1 MQIGI
6 REIEEKYDILAKM
19 GEGGMGAIYKARHR
33 LLDEVRVI
41 KTIKPQL
48 QDDEDLQARF
58 KREAQVAAKMRHSNI
73 AVLHDFA
80 FTDNGMAYI
89 VMQHIE
95 GENLRDFQ
103 RSGGQLSVPQVIDIG
118 CQALDALGYLHRKSF
133 VHRDIS
139 TDNMMIGWVAG
150 RPQVTLIDLGLAKSL
165 EGSQWRT
172 KTGMVV
178 GKVRY
183 ISPEQLNAGS
193 EGVVVDARSDLYS
206 FGVVLYELLTGE
218 FPITGADDMSLIA
231 GHLYRAPR
239 SFEETD
245 PNAKISPA
253 LRAVVMK
260 ALEKNPSYRYETA
273 EAFAEALQGVLTGA
287 SVTPAVES
295 DEQPTRILA
304 QDDVDRAH
312 QATQTVG
319 VQVQGQATRPAVAPG
334 EAPFTRAAV
343 PQAPVQPHSTQPV
356 AEADP
361 TRKDLGA
368 GAGVSVQSQL
378 PSPGTSASVDMY
390 AETAPITT
398 PVHAKA
404 PVEVTAP
411 LIPAPAKPGWPKWA
425 AAVVGVL
432 AVLAL
437 GFWLADRSGET
448 AVSTSGSASPE
459 SKDATAVPDIY
470 WGNYYALVIGNN
482 DYQQLPKLEMAISDA
497 EAVARVLERKY
508 GFDVTLLKNADR
520 NSILNAL
527 WDLGD
532 RLTAR
537 DNLLIYY
544 AGHGAMENLA
554 PWWQP
559 VDASPGDTSQWIATE
574 HEVVQAFERIYVRHA
589 LVVSDSCF
597 AGATAD
603 RGLAAPSPLD
613 ALPDERPSGEKL
625 KELATRQSR
634 LVLASGGLS
643 PVLDAGSGRHSVF
656 AQAFLDALEA
666 TARPTPVSELY
677 ERLAPDVQSTAAG
690 LSIEQAPVLA
700 PFTSLGDE
708 GGEFFFVP
716 ASSSAG

>member
-19 GEGGMGAIYKARHR
+19 GEGGMGAIYKAHHR

-58 KREAQVAAKMRHSNI
+58 KREAQVAAKMRHPHI

-80 FTDNGMAYI
+80 FTDNGTAYI

-118 CQALDALGYLHRKSF
+118 CQALDALSYLHGKSF

-150 RPQVTLIDLGLAKSL
+150 QPQVTLIDLGLAKSL

-193 EGVVVDARSDLYS
+193 DGVVVDARSDLYS

-245 PNAKISPA
+245 PSAKISPS

-260 ALEKNPSYRYETA
+260 ALEKNPAYRYESA
-273 EAFAEALQGVLTGA
+273 QSFAEALRGVLA
-287 SVTPAVES
+287 SGGGVAVEP

-304 QDDVDRAH
+304 QGDVDLAH

-343 PQAPVQPHSTQPV
+343 PQGFVEPLSTQPV
-356 AEADP
+356 AGNDP
-361 TRKDLGA
+361 TRRDLPA
-368 GAGVSVQSQL
+368 GAAASVHSQL
-378 PSPGTSASVDMY
+378 PHSGASAQVDMY

-398 PVHAKA
+398 AVPS
-404 PVEVTAP
+404 EVTAP
-411 LIPAPAKPGWPKWA
+411 LIQPTIKPKWPIWLA
-425 AAVVGVL
+425 ACLGVL
-432 AVLAL
+432 AVVAL
-437 GFWLADRSGET
+437 GFWIAFGSGGIWPGGVKS
-448 AVSTSGSASPE
+448 VSKGKGGAPL
-459 SKDATAVPDIY
+459 DIY
-470 WGNYYALVIGNN
+470 WGKYYALVIGNN
-482 DYQQLPKLEMAISDA
+482 DYQKLPKLEMAVSDA

-508 GFDVTLLKNADR
+508 GFNVTLLINADR
-520 NSILNAL
+520 TTTLNAL

-532 RLTAR
+532 QLTAR

-559 VDASPGDTSQWIATE
+559 VDAGPGDTSQWIATE
-574 HEVVQAFERIYVRHA
+574 YEVVQAFERIHVRHA

-597 AGATAD
+597 AGATAA
-603 RGLAAPSPLD
+603 RGLSAPSPLD
-613 ALPDERPSGEKL
+613 DLPDDRPSAVKL

-643 PVLDAGSGRHSVF
+643 PVLDAGRGRHSVF
-656 AQAFLDALEA
+656 AQAFLKALEQA
-666 TARPTPVSELY
+666 QDPTPVSELY
-677 ERLAPDVQSTAAG
+677 DQLAPDVRSTAAD
-690 LSIEQAPVLA
+690 LSIEQSPILA

-716 ASSSAG
+716 TAQTAG